1 MSAACLHLAPAHAR
15 VAPSMADAS
24 RARLFILA
32 LDLGSTTGCARVGD
46 STSLA
51 VDLEL
56 PVLAAAGRRR
66 PRAGLRPSA
75 ERELAERELS
85 ERELAECC
93 GGQLYRGSSQS
104 YVECQHGRA
113 GR

>member
-1 MSAACLHLAPAHAR
+1 MGN
-15 VAPSMADAS
+15 
-24 RARLFILA
+24 
-32 LDLGSTTGCARVGD
+32 LGSVNFV
-46 STSLA
+46 S
-51 VDLEL
+51 
-56 PVLAAAGRRR
+56 
-66 PRAGLRPSA
+66 PSA

-104 YVECQHGRA
+104 YVECQHERA

>member
-1 MSAACLHLAPAHAR
+1 
-15 VAPSMADAS
+15 MADAS

-56 PVLAAAGRRR
+56 PVLAAAGRR
-66 PRAGLRPSA
+66 PRARLRPS
-75 ERELAERELS
+75 AERELS
-85 ERELAECC
+85 ERELAERG
-93 GGQLYRGSSQS
+93 GGQLYRGSRQL

-113 GR
+113 EKTGWKLT

>member
-1 MSAACLHLAPAHAR
+1 
-15 VAPSMADAS
+15 MADAS
-24 RARLFILA
+24 RARLFLLA
-32 LDLGSTTGCARVGD
+32 LDLGSTTSCARVGD
-46 STSLA
+46 ITSLA
-51 VDLEL
+51 VDLEPDL
-56 PVLAAAGRRR
+56 SAAGRR

>member
-1 MSAACLHLAPAHAR
+1 
-15 VAPSMADAS
+15 MADAS
-24 RARLFILA
+24 RARLFLLA

-93 GGQLYRGSSQS
+93 GGQLYSGSSQS